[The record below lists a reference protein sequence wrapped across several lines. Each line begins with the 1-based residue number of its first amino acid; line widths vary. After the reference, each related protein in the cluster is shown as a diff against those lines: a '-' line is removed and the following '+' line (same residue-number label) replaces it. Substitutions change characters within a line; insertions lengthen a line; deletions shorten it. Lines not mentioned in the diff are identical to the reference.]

1 MKKLLIKLGRKIK
14 NATSPFTGPVVIL
27 IKKATSKIGGKIKKI
42 KFPFIKVATVIA
54 IGLMIALLF
63 IVLSPN
69 KKSTTTKSI
78 PAPTPKPS
86 ASDIADKTLQ
96 DANWD
101 PSQYVLNNTDVSKDK
116 AEVGGVNS
124 FALKGAKTIEDV
136 VIFLKSNGDR
146 ANALLNQVIKDTSS
160 SKEDVLDPSNWVA
173 VQPVVPF
180 NYPGNSAFKEG
191 KVVASGMLKGNPGD
205 IFFIY
210 VSPTSGKVMVVRGA
224 CANPQTVVPKPTTP
238 ASPTPTPTPTP
249 TPKPTPTLVPL
260 PTQNPNYRII
270 TNPAP
275 TPTPTP
281 VRHSHGGGSSSSYL
295 QPKTPDTSG
304 YEAPGSDGT
313 NGSGTDTRSPRPTVT
328 PAPSAT
334 PTPVQ
339 TSHNGGGSSR
349 VTDSSS
355 SKPNST
361 SGTTV
366 PGVSTDTTPRSVPAP
381 AQSNNSGA
389 DTGAPANPF

>member
-1 MKKLLIKLGRKIK
+1 MRKLWRKIK
-14 NATSPFTGPVVIL
+14 NATSPFIGPVVIL

-86 ASDIADKTLQ
+86 ASDTVDKILQ
-96 DANWD
+96 QEAKWSKD
-101 PSQYVLNNTDVSKDK
+101 QYTTNNIDESKDK
-116 AEVGGVNS
+116 SKVGGGHA
-124 FALKGAKTIEDV
+124 FALDGAKTTTDLV
-136 VIFLKSNGDR
+136 KFLKSDQDS
-146 ANALLNQVIKDTSS
+146 ANALLNQAIEATSS
-160 SKEDVLDPSNWVA
+160 SKEEVLDPSNWVA
-173 VQPVVPF
+173 VQSNIPF
-180 NYPGNSAFKEG
+180 SYPGNTGFIKGEI
-191 KVVASGMLKGNPGD
+191 VPSGILKGNPGD

-210 VSPTSGKVMVVRGA
+210 VSPTSGKVIIVRGA
-224 CANPQTVVPKPTTP
+224 CANPQTVVPKPAIP

-281 VRHSHGGGSSSSYL
+281 VRHSHGGGSSSYV
-295 QPKTPDTSG
+295 QPKASDSAN
-304 YEAPGSDGT
+304 YKAPGSDGT
-313 NGSGTDTRSPRPTVT
+313 NGSGTDTKNPR
-328 PAPSAT
+328 PAPSALPAAT
-334 PTPVQ
+334 PAPVQ
-339 TSHNGGGSSR
+339 TSHNSGGSSSR

-355 SKPNST
+355 SKPGST
-361 SGTTV
+361 SGATA
-366 PGVSTDTTPRSVPAP
+366 PGASTDTTPRSVPAP
-381 AQSNNSGA
+381 AQSNNSGNA